1 MTETKKATR
10 EEIERRAYE
19 IYLARAGDSGSE
31 VEDWLKAEGQLT
43 GEGAEQLEE
52 LPEIEASPAPRPPVR
67 RRAVAS

>member
-1 MTETKKATR
+1 MSLSKYWTGFMTYSLVLEATPTPP
-10 EEIERRAYE
+10 
-19 IYLARAGDSGSE
+19 GDSGSE
-31 VEDWLKAEGQLT
+31 VEDWLKAERQLT

>member
-31 VEDWLKAEGQLT
+31 VEDWLEAERQLT
-43 GEGAEQLEE
+43 GEGISGHSS
-52 LPEIEASPAPRPPVR
+52 IEASPAPPPPMR
-67 RRAVAS
+67 RRARAS

>member
-31 VEDWLKAEGQLT
+31 VEDWLEAERQLT
-43 GEGAEQLEE
+43 GEGAEELEE
-52 LPEIEASPAPRPPVR
+52 WPEIEASPAPPPPMR
-67 RRAVAS
+67 RRARAS